1 MKRNVMRMT
10 VAIVLL
16 GMVLFLSA
24 CGKSEPEQAASD
36 KVQQDQVQ
44 VSSQGAEE
52 TFELHGDYAIDITDL
67 GMALTF
73 YLRIA
78 ADNSFVLSA
87 NRQFSDDRGSGTI
100 GELDGTY
107 LMIYSDSTPEKSKTA
122 TFERVGPNLLF
133 QSTLPYGSANISFER
148 VDEDDP
154 DLVYRLMADK
164 YVYEEYYDTYLGYQ
178 SVGELEYDYVLT
190 LGPGAKY
197 SLVSTMVKGEAPSYE
212 EKGSFR
218 VAGESIFITPQGAA
232 ELQGAVTEDR
242 GLELDVKPEES
253 LDRTPI
259 LFRVATTAAH
269 AGRWYAE
276 KNGTAAELTLDY
288 FGGYSFES
296 QSHAEK
302 GRFDVTQQ
310 TISFTKAG
318 ETGPVEGT
326 KAGYELKA
334 MFAGQEWN
342 FYGEAIQGQFTGG
355 TMVNETYSATLQM
368 NADGSYALE
377 VLDQESGL
385 ELVRESGGFAI
396 TAGPM
401 AYMIT
406 LTSRDETLRVGEIW
420 PTGLNMTLDIG
431 GTKYSFLLTK

>member
-190 LGPGAKY
+190 LGPFAKY
-197 SLVSTMVKGEAPSYE
+197 SLFITMVKGEAPS
-212 EKGSFR
+212 
-218 VAGESIFITPQGAA
+218 
-232 ELQGAVTEDR
+232 
-242 GLELDVKPEES
+242 
-253 LDRTPI
+253 
-259 LFRVATTAAH
+259 
-269 AGRWYAE
+269 
-276 KNGTAAELTLDY
+276 
-288 FGGYSFES
+288 
-296 QSHAEK
+296 
-302 GRFDVTQQ
+302 
-310 TISFTKAG
+310 
-318 ETGPVEGT
+318 
-326 KAGYELKA
+326 
-334 MFAGQEWN
+334 
-342 FYGEAIQGQFTGG
+342 
-355 TMVNETYSATLQM
+355 
-368 NADGSYALE
+368 
-377 VLDQESGL
+377 
-385 ELVRESGGFAI
+385 
-396 TAGPM
+396 
-401 AYMIT
+401 
-406 LTSRDETLRVGEIW
+406 
-420 PTGLNMTLDIG
+420 
-431 GTKYSFLLTK
+431 